1 AAQAGLLPDDLV
13 LFINDRLV
21 PSARALRTELEHID
35 RGDPVRLTLMRGQ
48 ELVDVTLK
56 VEER

>member
-1 AAQAGLLPDDLV
+1 LLPDDLV